1 MPIANQP
8 PNLFVCDDESND
20 GKAVFDLSQQDDSI
34 LGLQDEADFVI
45 TYYSNINDAQS
56 GLNALSTNFTT
67 ASNEQIIYGRIE
79 NKLSSTCFAVT
90 SFTLFVK
97 PKPILLLSDSYSICE
112 GKTIT
117 VSAPLGFSGCSW
129 SNGNINSMTTFDT
142 ADNYSL
148 TVTNDYGD
156 ITCSTIKN
164 VVVYN
169 SNIATITKII
179 TTDWTDSQNSITV
192 EVGGDGD
199 YEYSLN
205 EASFQS
211 SATFSGLRSG
221 DYTVCVNDK
230 KGCGFICEDVFLLNY
245 PKFFTPN
252 GDGYND
258 VWKIKNSFVEPNMQ
272 LKLFDRYGKLL
283 SVFDGLDKGWDGTF
297 NGTLLPADDYWSI
310 LS

>member
-1 MPIANQP
+1 M
-8 PNLFVCDDESND
+8 
-20 GKAVFDLSQQDDSI
+20 
-34 LGLQDEADFVI
+34 
-45 TYYSNINDAQS
+45 
-56 GLNALSTNFTT
+56 
-67 ASNEQIIYGRIE
+67 
-79 NKLSSTCFAVT
+79 SSTCFAVT